1 MARYFTTLFVACVL
15 AGAPVGLGA
24 QSKVTLVPS
33 ASFSTLYDD
42 NIFAKAIGS
51 ADQMMLITPA
61 VESGYETPRVL
72 LFGSYAFDVL
82 RSLLHPTI
90 STLNSRRHG
99 ALDTRFQVSPRFTLG
114 FGGRY
119 DRTDSASEFQ
129 FFTGLLLDRVRA
141 ERWEGGPSFTYKL
154 SSRTTASG
162 LFNWISEGVD
172 GSVGGAENVAR
183 AGITRSTGPRS
194 SAGVSL
200 LGRRFVSADEAIVP
214 SGLPT
219 ATVRGDILTF
229 HDGFTVA
236 HGGTFY
242 SVAPLAVWSYELGP
256 MTRISVQAGPRYST
270 ARDGIVPE
278 VAAGFG
284 RKAPNVINYGVDYWR
299 GESIVLGVLGPV
311 EVNSGTA
318 RFSVPVRTKF
328 ELGVAGGLFDSDT
341 LSQGSVRVYHA
352 EVVGAWTMKGLYT
365 FSASYGADF
374 QQGDVRSSLLND
386 KQITRHLVMLRVTV
400 APRMSKTFKPDD
412 PLQPIGVPTKG
423 VK

>member
-1 MARYFTTLFVACVL
+1 MARLITTLFVACAL
-15 AGAPVGLGA
+15 ALAPVGLGA
-24 QSKVTLVPS
+24 QSRATIVPS
-33 ASFSTLYDD
+33 ATFSTLYDD

-51 ADQMMLITPA
+51 ADQMMLITPSI
-61 VESGYETPRVL
+61 ESGYETSTML
-72 LFGSYAFDVL
+72 LLGAYSFDVL

-90 STLNSRRHG
+90 STLNSRRHA
-99 ALDTRFQVSPRFTLG
+99 ALDTHFQLSPRFTVG

-129 FFTGLLLDRVRA
+129 FVTGILLDRVRA
-141 ERWEGGPSFTYKL
+141 ERWQGGPSFTYKL
-154 SSRTTASG
+154 GPRTTANG

-172 GSVGGAENVAR
+172 DSVGSSENVAQV
-183 AGITRSTGPRS
+183 GVTRSTGPRS

-200 LGRRFVSADEAIVP
+200 LGRRFVSASEAIVP

-236 HGGTFY
+236 HGGTFV
-242 SVAPLAVWSYELGP
+242 SVAPLAVWNYEVAP
-256 MTRISVQAGPRYST
+256 MTRIAVQAGPRYST

-278 VAAGFG
+278 IAAGFG
-284 RKAPNVINYGVDYWR
+284 RKAPNVVNYGVDYWR
-299 GESIVLGVLGPV
+299 GETIVLGVLGPV

-318 RFSVPVRTKF
+318 RFSVPVRRNV
-328 ELGVAGGLFDSDT
+328 EIGVHGGVFDSQT
-341 LSQGSVRVYHA
+341 LSQGNVRVYHA
-352 EVVGAWTMKGLYT
+352 EVVGAWTMRGLYT
-365 FSASYGADF
+365 FAASYGTDF
-374 QQGDVRSSLLND
+374 QHGDVRSSLLD
-386 KQITRHLVMLRVTV
+386 DRQITRHLVMLSVTV
-400 APRMSKTFKPDD
+400 APRLSKMFKPDD